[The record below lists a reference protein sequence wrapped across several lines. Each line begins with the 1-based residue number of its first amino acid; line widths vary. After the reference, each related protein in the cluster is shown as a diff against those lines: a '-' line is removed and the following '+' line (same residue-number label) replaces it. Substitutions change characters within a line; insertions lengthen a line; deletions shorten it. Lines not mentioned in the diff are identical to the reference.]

1 MGKHKQ
7 VECRICFK
15 TMRSDTLKGHMKVH
29 EKYKSKTNK
38 EKFKELLMDL
48 MDSVLEKTSE
58 QTNINEELSEERHG
72 SKRAFDDS
80 SHNSPELYSIN
91 VESLRKSVAST
102 FWQPWSVDSE
112 PSKKKRKDT
121 EGEPENEI
129 ASKIDPEHER
139 KVKCPHCSLFLSS
152 RGSLH
157 NHIKVKHSHEQ
168 GWICDQCGQGFARK
182 DYLQKHL
189 AKHAP
194 KQVWICDHC
203 GQGFIGKDY
212 FRRHLAKHAPKHL
225 QSKMDL

>member
-1 MGKHKQ
+1 
-7 VECRICFK
+7 
-15 TMRSDTLKGHMKVH
+15 MRSDTLKGHMKVH

-91 VESLRKSVAST
+91 VGALRKSVAST
-102 FWQPWSVDSE
+102 FWQPWNNIVDSE

-121 EGEPENEI
+121 EGEPEGE
-129 ASKIDPEHER
+129 PEHDIEQKIEPEPEKR

-152 RGSLH
+152 RGSLY
-157 NHIKVKHSHEQ
+157 NHITVKHSHERR
-168 GWICDQCGQGFARK
+168 WICDQCGQGFARK